1 MSNTVVLGSGII
13 GLSIAY
19 YLADHQPG
27 STIHLVEPSPELFA
41 SASGYAAGFLAR
53 DWFPPASAA
62 LGAVS
67 FDEHRRLAAEHGGR
81 DAWGW
86 STSTAYSHFA
96 APARAH
102 KGDDADWLRSAGSQ
116 ATVVEAVET
125 PVDNDD
131 DDDGPFWLRRE
142 DGDDVQKIGGSDT
155 TGQVDP
161 LRLCRFL
168 LDQCRSAGVHLHHP
182 AVVLSVNG
190 DLRGDLASVRIGDT
204 TSSTESDV
212 PCTRLVV
219 AAGAWSPRVFAD
231 LFPGASLEVPIS
243 SLAGHSLV
251 VRPSMSNQA
260 PPRGCHAVFGTD
272 GAGFSPELFSRVGG
286 DIYIAGVNSSAPL
299 LPQLPGQ
306 MPVSAAA
313 IAQLKGATE
322 RLVDNGDAEL
332 EVVRQGLCFRPVT
345 ASGTPILA
353 RVPDDRLGGISTRA
367 GAEGGVFLAAGHGP
381 WGISLSLGTGR
392 VMAEMMQGRKLSADV
407 TRLALT

>member
-1 MSNTVVLGSGII
+1 MSNTVILGSGII
-13 GLSIAY
+13 GLSVAY

-86 STSTAYSHFA
+86 SASTAYSHSA
-96 APARAH
+96 APTQAH
-102 KGDDADWLRSAGSQ
+102 KGDDADWLRNGGSR
-116 ATVVEAVET
+116 AAVVEAVET
-125 PVDNDD
+125 PADDD
-131 DDDGPFWLRRE
+131 DDDGCPLWLRRE
-142 DGDDVQKIGGSDT
+142 HGDDLQKIGDSGT
-155 TGQVDP
+155 AGQVDP

-182 AVVLSVNG
+182 AVVLSVNA

-251 VRPSMSNQA
+251 VRPSTSKKA
-260 PPRGCHAVFGTD
+260 PQPGCHAIFGTD

-286 DIYIAGVNSSAPL
+286 DIYIAGVNSSVP

-306 MPVSAAA
+306 TPVSAAA
-313 IAQLKGATE
+313 IAQLKSATE

-345 ASGTPILA
+345 ASGTPILT
-353 RVPDDRLGGISTRA
+353 RVPDDRLGGVSTHA

-381 WGISLSLGTGR
+381 WGISLGLGTGR

-407 TRLALT
+407 SRLALT